1 MTHPLVLKCA
11 KRRHW
16 LLLERGRY
24 RRIMPS
30 ALRLRLREIGL
41 GWCATATK
49 GQLRPSEIVAR
60 YGAIV
65 SRSIF
70 DAAEQGGAP

>member
-1 MTHPLVLKCA
+1 MTAPLVLKCP

-24 RRIMPS
+24 QRIMPS

-41 GWCATATK
+41 GWCVVGIK
-49 GQLRPSEIVAR
+49 GPMRPSQILAKH
-60 YGAIV
+60 GAIV
-65 SRSIF
+65 TRDEF
-70 DAAEQGGAP
+70 DRAERGEP